1 MDKLNLHNIFLE
13 QSKQYNP
20 SKDDLSI
27 FNYPANVGSMG
38 ATNSSEWYEKMSS
51 MMLNELEVLKS
62 QKMGEGIQYCKPC
75 ELSVTGTIKGD
86 IESEKICV
94 NKGLYYKKW
103 DCSEGY
109 GTYSVMSKEYGTT
122 DWKVLYEMT
131 KNLPTTKYVDPIT
144 SVAEWLKDPH
154 NVLTIFE
161 IGVVFIPIIGPFLSA
176 GFGLA
181 NAKLYWDQGKKEDA
195 VLSAFFSILPG
206 LGAVGGKIAGKI
218 GKEGLET
225 LSQKIIKQ
233 GLRDEVLKGIRNP
246 KWFAENINKIQKNF
260 TPKEITLLKDVAN
273 SRKYLEKITGDMAK
287 TNPNKFKKLLN
298 DTKSVK
304 TYLEKTAKSSDE
316 LNRLKKLSSK
326 VDTGINLSGIAGGL
340 SAFPLYNKLNP
351 GVRELIEKGGLNFE
365 MAKSEFL
372 SSGTTKDN
380 LKLLWALNDGWRPGE
395 EVPEKYQTDKYKSY
409 YKEQSEKVEL
419 AFKDKEI
426 ELPKLEGKDLEFYN
440 SLLNELENE

>member
-1 MDKLNLHNIFLE
+1 MESLSLHTIFLE

-20 SKDDLSI
+20 SKDDLSK
-27 FNYPANVGSMG
+27 FNYIGNVGSMG

-103 DCSEGY
+103 DCPEGY
-109 GTYSVMSKEYGTT
+109 GTYSVMMKEYGTT

-144 SVAEWLKDPH
+144 SAAEWLKDPH
-154 NVLTIFE
+154 NVLTVFE

-181 NAKLYWDQGKKEDA
+181 NAKLYWDEGKKEDA

-246 KWFAENINKIQKNF
+246 KWFVENINKIQKNF

-304 TYLEKTAKSSDE
+304 TYLEKTAKSSSE
-316 LNRLKKLSSK
+316 FSKLKGLSSN
-326 VDTGINLSGIAGGL
+326 VETGINLGGIAGGL
-340 SAFPLYNKLNP
+340 SAFPLKHKLKP
-351 GVRELIEKGGLNFE
+351 GVREKVEKTGYSFDDL
-365 MAKSEFL
+365 KL
-372 SSGTTKDN
+372 SFGSTGTTEDN
-380 LKLLWALNDGWRPGE
+380 LLMVQALNDGWLPGE
-395 EVPEKYQTDKYKSY
+395 EVPEKYQTITFKKKMKEFEDGLKYYSKTV
-409 YKEQSEKVEL
+409 EKGVS
-419 AFKDKEI
+419 KNNIDDI
-426 ELPKLEGKDLEFYN
+426 NQY
-440 SLLNELENE
+440 LNQ

>member
-1 MDKLNLHNIFLE
+1 MESLSLHTIFLE
-13 QSKQYNP
+13 QSNQYKP
-20 SKDDLSI
+20 SKVDLSR
-27 FNYPANVGSMG
+27 FNYPSNVGSMG

-51 MMLNELEVLKS
+51 MILNELEVLKS
-62 QKMGEGIQYCKPC
+62 QKMGPSVQYCKPC

-94 NKGLYYKKW
+94 NKGLYSKKW
-103 DCSEGY
+103 DCPKGD
-109 GTYSVMSKEYGTT
+109 GTYNSLTSVMMKEYGTT

-144 SVAEWLKDPH
+144 SVAEWFKDPH
-154 NVLTIFE
+154 NLLTVFE
-161 IGVVFIPIIGPFLSA
+161 IGTVFIPFIGPFLSA

-181 NAKLYWDQGKKEDA
+181 NAKMYWDEGKKEDA
-195 VLSAFFSILPG
+195 VLSTFFSILPG
-206 LGAVGGKIAGKI
+206 LGAVGAKIASRLGS
-218 GKEGLET
+218 EGLET

-233 GLRDEVLKGIRNP
+233 GLRDEVLKGIRDP
-246 KWFAENINKIQKNF
+246 KWFAKNINKLEKNF

-326 VDTGINLSGIAGGL
+326 VDTGVNLGGIVGGL
-340 SAFPLYNKLNP
+340 SAFPLYRKLNP
-351 GVRELIEKGGLNFE
+351 GVRELIEKGGLDFE
-365 MAKSEFL
+365 LAKSQFL
-372 SSGTTKDN
+372 SSGSKDDN
-380 LKLLWALNDGWRPGE
+380 LKLLSALNDGWIPGE
-395 EVPEKYQTDKYKSY
+395 EVPEKYQTEKYKNLKKS
-409 YKEQSEKVEL
+409 
-419 AFKDKEI
+419 
-426 ELPKLEGKDLEFYN
+426 
-440 SLLNELENE
+440 LENNNLETSSESENKEALEYLNKYN